1 MARRGLPYDKWLEK
15 IATFV
20 NKSRIPKDWSDT
32 DLVDFNVKI
41 AQFARK
47 IKNLEPIAM
56 DIKKSS
62 FNFDNDLTPIRF
74 SMNIPNEFD
83 SDNVFFIKKNE
94 PEKVDGILKRMI
106 EKAFNLPES
115 QRVELLTALHRSF
128 KNA

>member
-62 FNFDNDLTPIRF
+62 FNFDNNLTPIRF
-74 SMNIPNEFD
+74 SMNTPNKFD
-83 SDNVFFIKKNE
+83 SDNVLFVKKNE
-94 PEKVDGILKRMI
+94 LERVDSILKGMI
-106 EKAFNLPES
+106 KKTFKLSENQKLK
-115 QRVELLTALHRSF
+115 LLTALHRSF
-128 KNA
+128 GNV